1 MSAPKFT
8 PGPWVAH
15 PSTSYRGDIG
25 MAWDVATH
33 AATWDP
39 NDFDED
45 EDSLGV
51 WQEPDG
57 YTRVARTSDM
67 GPTAKANAY
76 LIAAAPEMYEALE
89 RLLRTSLIDGGT
101 RCAECEQHVENTSL
115 RTCEWCS
122 ARAALAKA
130 VPQ

>member
-1 MSAPKFT
+1 MSKFT

-76 LIAAAPEMYEALE
+76 LIAAAPEMYEAL
-89 RLLRTSLIDGGT
+89 RALLDVSKTDDWNGSAKLDD
-101 RCAECEQHVENTSL
+101 ALEA
-115 RTCEWCS
+115 